1 MCVLAFFFLY
11 FCHFHFLYMRKKY
24 QAHLFIQ
31 FLCVY
36 PSPRC
41 ATISRKIKRQTDK
54 LLFIRTCYA
63 QSIFDLSDLYRCAIS
78 RKTTFNYVYT
88 IHLKQISILKAC
100 ILLLSFPDESIATT
114 KEARQDWTFIQQET
128 QFQDQN
134 PTQNNDDPEKHI
146 PYPPA
151 YGNCTASSHCLGH
164 NVECNLRLSRCVSI
178 TTDKSIITN
187 QKKNKPEISMQT
199 KITFVHLYVILQVCR
214 RNYADNGTGICN
226 ECPFEGDP
234 CTSCCS
240 ESGVACINGICR
252 RCFTDDGRSLCK
264 WVTICQFIAK
274 WWSLNLVY
282 VLFISATMPF

>member
-1 MCVLAFFFLY
+1 
-11 FCHFHFLYMRKKY
+11 MRKKY

-187 QKKNKPEISMQT
+187 QKKKQTRNFNANKNNICASVRHFAGVPSQLRRQRHRHMQWMP
-199 KITFVHLYVILQVCR
+199 VR
-214 RNYADNGTGICN
+214 R
-226 ECPFEGDP
+226 
-234 CTSCCS
+234 
-240 ESGVACINGICR
+240 
-252 RCFTDDGRSLCK
+252 
-264 WVTICQFIAK
+264 
-274 WWSLNLVY
+274 WSLYELLLRKWRRLYQWDLPSLLHRRRTIAMQVSDNLPIYSQMMV
-282 VLFISATMPF
+282 S